1 MIRTFKP
8 SSFFSRHKHTPRGQ
22 DFLESPEQ
30 QRRLIRTI
38 NRDYE
43 ENRYCR
49 FSSNKIKASIE
60 SISSSCSDKP
70 TRDINQLGQTFG
82 ASTLEHEFILQ
93 PKDDEKAK
101 PQNDLW
107 RTWDAFYRFCRL
119 YSVIGT
125 IIGVSSVSLL
135 PLTSVGDLSLG
146 FFVGSLKAV
155 LPLAFVNIYV
165 AGINQLV
172 DVETDKVNKPY
183 LPLASGEYSMGQ
195 ATTIVSA
202 FGFMCLAMGIMFQS
216 PPLFIGILVYFLL
229 GTAYSIDLPLLRWKT
244 NPYLA
249 ALCMVGASGLTIQLS
264 VFCHIQRYV
273 LGRPIV
279 FTKSL
284 SFSVIFFSLF
294 AAVLAMFKDIPDV
307 DGDQEFGN
315 RTFSVRHGK
324 KKVFTLCITL
334 LLIAYGSAALLGA
347 SSSLLLNKLVSVIG
361 HCMLA
366 SSLWLGANSLDL
378 NDNASVQSFYMFLW
392 KLFNA
397 EYVLI
402 HFIG

>member
-1 MIRTFKP
+1 MPVITLWCKQDMIRTFKP

-22 DFLESPEQ
+22 
-30 QRRLIRTI
+30 
-38 NRDYE
+38 
-43 ENRYCR
+43 
-49 FSSNKIKASIE
+49 ASIE
-60 SISSSCSDKP
+60 SISSSCTDKP

-172 DVETDKVNKPY
+172 DVDIDKVNKPY

-264 VFCHIQRYV
+264 VFYHIQ
-273 LGRPIV
+273 
-279 FTKSL
+279 
-284 SFSVIFFSLF
+284 
-294 AAVLAMFKDIPDV
+294 DIPDV

-361 HCMLA
+361 HSMLA

-378 NDNASVQSFYMFLW
+378 NDNASVQAFYMFLW

>member
-1 MIRTFKP
+1 MPVITLWCKQDMIRTFKP

-202 FGFMCLAMGIMFQS
+202 FGFM
-216 PPLFIGILVYFLL
+216 
-229 GTAYSIDLPLLRWKT
+229 LPLLRWKT

>member
-1 MIRTFKP
+1 MNP
-8 SSFFSRHKHTPRGQ
+8 YAWLDGSLG
-22 DFLESPEQ
+22 L
-30 QRRLIRTI
+30 
-38 NRDYE
+38 
-43 ENRYCR
+43 
-49 FSSNKIKASIE
+49 KA
-60 SISSSCSDKP
+60 ISVHKP
-70 TRDINQLGQTFG
+70 TRHRKQLGKTYG
-82 ASTLEHEFILQ
+82 ATTLEHELILQ
-93 PKDDEKAK
+93 PKDDEKAT
-101 PQNDLW
+101 PQSDLW
-107 RTWDAFYRFCRL
+107 RKWDAFYRFCRL
-119 YSVIGT
+119 YSVVGT

-135 PLTSVGDLSLG
+135 PLTSVRDLSPA

-155 LPLAFVNIYV
+155 IPLAFGNIYV

-172 DVETDKVNKPY
+172 DVDVDKVNKPY

-195 ATTIVSA
+195 ATAIVSA
-202 FGFMCLAMGIMFQS
+202 FGFMCLAMGVMFQS
-216 PPLFIGILVYFLL
+216 PPLFIGILVYFFL

-264 VFCHIQRYV
+264 VFYHVQKYV
-273 LGRPIV
+273 LSRPIV

-284 SFSVIFFSLF
+284 GFSVIFFSLF
-294 AAVLAMFKDIPDV
+294 AAVLAMFKSDIPDV

-334 LLIAYGSAALLGA
+334 LLVAYGSAAIIGA
-347 SSSLLLNKLVSVIG
+347 SSSILLNKLVSVIG
-361 HCMLA
+361 HCTLA
-366 SSLWLGANSLDL
+366 SFLWLRANSLNL

-402 HFIG
+402 HFVH